1 MKTSF
6 KRQRGLTFISLIFVL
21 GIVGFF
27 VLLILKVGPIYLD
40 HSKVL
45 SALAA
50 VEEAPDA
57 AMLSEHDIREM
68 LRKRFDLNYV
78 SDVEASDIKIYKS
91 GYYLKV
97 EIEYEVVK
105 KIMGNLSVLVE
116 FDDVIEVG
124 SE

>member
-6 KRQRGLTFISLIFVL
+6 RRQRGLTFISLIFVL
-21 GIVGFF
+21 WIVGFF

-57 AMLSEHDIREM
+57 AMLSERDIREM

-97 EIEYEVVK
+97 EIKYEVVK

-116 FDDVIEVG
+116 FNDVVEVG